1 MKLHHLLLGVLSA
14 LALTT
19 TTYASEKDDAVAQV
33 GAAVKAVNADRAAGL
48 KAIQEDKFSKGEV
61 YAFAYALS
69 GEMLAHPKN
78 PRLVGKNMLNQ
89 PDAEGKLFRK
99 ELIEKAKAGR
109 KDWTD
114 YVYVNPETKAM
125 EQKTTYCEKA
135 SDVVICA
142 GAYK

>member
-1 MKLHHLLLGVLSA
+1 MKLHHLLFGVLSA

-19 TTYASEKDDAVAQV
+19 TVYASEKDEAVAQV
-33 GAAVKAVNADRAAGL
+33 SAAAKAVSADRAAGL
-48 KAIQEDKFSKGEV
+48 KAIQEGKFTKGDV

-78 PRLVGKNMLNQ
+78 PRLVGKNMLDQ

-114 YVYVNPETKAM
+114 YVYMNPETKAM

-135 SDVVICA
+135 GDVVVCA
-142 GAYK
+142 GVYR